1 MIGSTAHTQ
10 DQQDPVTMDGYTY
23 IYNRILS
30 ALTDDNVIDEQIRVG
45 FAKQITDAIWQVHL
59 SVNKVWSTKK
69 YNHFANTKSMV
80 NSIISEISTVG
91 EE

>member
-1 MIGSTAHTQ
+1 MIDSVST
-10 DQQDPVTMDGYTY
+10 DPVVADGYTY

-30 ALTDDNVIDEQIRVG
+30 ALTDDNVNDEQIRIG

-69 YNHFANTKSMV
+69 YNNFSNTKAMV
-80 NSIISEISTVG
+80 NSIISDINIIQEEQG
-91 EE
+91 E

>member
-1 MIGSTAHTQ
+1 MIDSVST
-10 DQQDPVTMDGYTY
+10 DPVVADGYTY

-30 ALTDDNVIDEQIRVG
+30 ALADDNVNDEQIRIG

-69 YNHFANTKSMV
+69 YNNFSNTKAMV
-80 NSIISEISTVG
+80 NSIISDINIIQEEQG
-91 EE
+91 E